1 MDGKSIRATVS
12 TAATNPVSV
21 QQYVGLPQT
30 PTTPLKIAMV
40 DGPIPYT
47 VDDAVNNASGTRSQS
62 SCLYHA
68 AAFGCLA
75 LRCHRY
81 LARPE
86 CSASSGSLCGY
97 AALQAW

>member
-47 VDDAVNNASGTRSQS
+47 VDDASQN